1 MRRIIKT
8 MISLIA
14 VISLIFS
21 VAAAEAIVYS
31 ERCIKI
37 KQAEQAIQS
46 QYQIIPDMYTFF
58 TRSITETD
66 DGIVTVTLTGTD
78 QFYFVLGT
86 YTGSS
91 DGKAAT
97 ASWSNEGK
105 QTYGGF
111 DAPAWDALQ
120 LHQMIDLARK
130 EHAVTSFYPQATLIA
145 SRDDPNYSESLEG
158 DLSLLDEH
166 RFELTVPHP
175 DHQTI
180 KDRSTYTREQLNE
193 MAVTVIS
200 ETYGLTTDQTAKI
213 CEIDSEP
220 DFLYEIKDD
229 QLLYHARLQLQQST
243 EMDAAGY
250 MQSTEHDGEYLVI
263 INAETGA
270 VEDVV
275 YDSMLNGNG

>member
-1 MRRIIKT
+1 M
-8 MISLIA
+8 
-14 VISLIFS
+14 
-21 VAAAEAIVYS
+21 
-31 ERCIKI
+31 
-37 KQAEQAIQS
+37 
-46 QYQIIPDMYTFF
+46 
-58 TRSITETD
+58 
-66 DGIVTVTLTGTD
+66 TLTGAD
-78 QFYFVLGT
+78 QLYFVLGT

-91 DGKAAT
+91 DGKAVT
-97 ASWSNEGK
+97 AAWSNEGK

-120 LHQMIDLARK
+120 LHQMIDLTRK
-130 EHAVTSFYPQATLIA
+130 EHVVTSFYPQATLIA
-145 SRDDPNYSESLEG
+145 SRDDPDYSESFEG

-175 DHQTI
+175 DHQMI
-180 KDRSTYTREQLNE
+180 EDRSTYSREQLNE
-193 MAVTVIS
+193 MAVSVIS
-200 ETYGLTTDQTAKI
+200 ETYGLTTDQMEKI

-263 INAETGA
+263 INAETGV

>member
-1 MRRIIKT
+1 MKRI
-8 MISLIA
+8 L
-14 VISLIFS
+14 VLCLL
-21 VAAAEAIVYS
+21 AALLLGNAGAEQIQYS
-31 ERCIKI
+31 EQCMKI
-37 KQAEQAIQS
+37 KQAEQAIQV

-66 DGIVTVTLTGTD
+66 DGTVIVTLTGAD
-78 QFYFVLGT
+78 QLYFVLGT

-91 DGKAAT
+91 DGKAVT
-97 ASWSNEGK
+97 AAWSNEGK

-120 LHQMIDLARK
+120 LHQMIDLVRK

-145 SRDDPNYSESLEG
+145 SRDDPDYSESLEG

-175 DHQTI
+175 DHHTI
-180 KDRSTYTREQLNE
+180 EDRSTYTMEQLNE

-200 ETYGLTTDQTAKI
+200 ETYRLTADQTAKI
-213 CEIDSEP
+213 CEVDSEP

-263 INAETGA
+263 INAETGV